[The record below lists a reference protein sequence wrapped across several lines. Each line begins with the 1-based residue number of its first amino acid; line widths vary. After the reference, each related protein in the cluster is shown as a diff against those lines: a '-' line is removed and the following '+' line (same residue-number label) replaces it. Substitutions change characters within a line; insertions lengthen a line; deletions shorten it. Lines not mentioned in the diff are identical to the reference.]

1 MYSSLS
7 YSNNEFIMHASA
19 QQNIIKMRA
28 IATSS
33 PFQRGYYIILDRL
46 YDTMTDRIEAWKSQK
61 KSLSGFA
68 KVRDLK
74 GTKMKEL
81 WIDRLMVAY
90 DLCMALK
97 YLHDN
102 K

>member
-1 MYSSLS
+1 MHSSLF

-28 IATSS
+28 IATTS

-46 YDTMTDRIEAWKSQK
+46 YDTMTDRIEAWKVQK
-61 KSLSGFA
+61 KSMSGFA
-68 KVRDLK
+68 KVRDLR
-74 GTKMKEL
+74 GSRMKEL

>member
-1 MYSSLS
+1 
-7 YSNNEFIMHASA
+7 
-19 QQNIIKMRA
+19 MRA
-28 IATSS
+28 ISASS
-33 PFQRGYYIILDRL
+33 PFQRGYYLILDRL
-46 YDTMTDRIEAWKSQK
+46 YDTMTERIEAWKSK
-61 KSLSGFA
+61 KNSLSGIA
-68 KVRDLK
+68 KVRDLRGSK
-74 GTKMKEL
+74 KKEL